1 MKSFN
6 IIRYLKK
13 WWPLIALMSFC
24 AGVFFMRYA
33 TSNQSYTA
41 QSIIKYNYSKAEDGK
56 TPSGEDLDVSEIF
69 SSTVVKEAIENLGL
83 TVNVD
88 TIRSGGTVTGI
99 VPDDVT
105 KTQEAKIDKGEDVEE
120 YHSTEYIVKLS
131 VSSEYSTEYVRTMLD
146 EILSCYF
153 ANFGEKYVDYS
164 TIPNNAAALDGQGYD
179 YIEQAEI
186 LNDTV
191 AQITENLG
199 NCQAA
204 HPEFVSSTTGLSL
217 SDLLDEYNYVSD
229 VEIPYLFSE
238 ILGGKLTQN
247 REVLLKK
254 YQERYNTYV
263 MDGDVDSEKVAAVL
277 EVIQSYGNK
286 NKDGSLYYQR
296 GARSGTEDDTG
307 GFVLS
312 DVYEEDTNID
322 RTTVYDNLI
331 SDYVTILNRQSNN
344 VINAAY
350 CQYIIN
356 VFQGASDS
364 SDVSDENQAFTDQ
377 AVEQEI
383 AALQGRLNTL
393 YETLSLTMKEYNEYC
408 GAVNLGVLASTTVS
422 EKINVK
428 LYILLGVAVFF
439 ILGICGAILLGRIQ
453 DFVEYLFF
461 TEQSLDMPNRT
472 ACDLFIRNNSSRV
485 LPDDTVCVV
494 VELANLSQ
502 INTAYGR
509 ERGNAMLDQ
518 FADFLK
524 EASATCGTIYY
535 NGGQQFIGF
544 FDQCRMEDAESFADY
559 FHRLIAAYNAES
571 TEATYQYVIGISESK
586 ANNAYSIR
594 ALLRE
599 ALRTKT
605 RQEG

>member
-186 LNDTV
+186 LNNTV
-191 AQITENLG
+191 AEITANLG

-296 GARSGTEDDTG
+296 GARSGTEDDAG

-344 VINAAY
+344 VIDAAY

-453 DFVEYLFF
+453 DFVEYMFF

-502 INTAYGR
+502 INTVYGR
-509 ERGNAMLDQ
+509 ERGNAMLTQ

-605 RQEG
+605 RQGG

>member
-191 AQITENLG
+191 AEITANLG

-296 GARSGTEDDTG
+296 GARSGTDDDTG

-344 VINAAY
+344 VIDAAY

-364 SDVSDENQAFTDQ
+364 SDVSDENLAFTDQ

-502 INTAYGR
+502 INTVYGR
-509 ERGNAMLDQ
+509 ERGNAMLTQ

-571 TEATYQYVIGISESK
+571 TEATYEYVIGISESK

>member
-191 AQITENLG
+191 AEITANLG

-263 MDGDVDSEKVAAVL
+263 MDGNVDSEKVAAVL

-296 GARSGTEDDTG
+296 GARSGTDDDTG

-344 VINAAY
+344 VIDAAY

-364 SDVSDENQAFTDQ
+364 SDVSDENLAFTDQ

-383 AALQGRLNTL
+383 DALQGRLNTL

-502 INTAYGR
+502 INTVYGR
-509 ERGNAMLDQ
+509 EHGNAMLTQ

-524 EASATCGTIYY
+524 EASATCGTVYY

-571 TEATYQYVIGISESK
+571 TEATYEYAIGISESK

>member
-6 IIRYLKK
+6 VIRYLKK

-105 KTQEAKIDKGEDVEE
+105 KTQEAKIDKGEDVEK

-131 VSSEYSTEYVRTMLD
+131 VSSDYSTEYVRTMLD

-186 LNDTV
+186 LNNTV
-191 AQITENLG
+191 AQITANLG

-344 VINAAY
+344 VIDAAY
-350 CQYIIN
+350 CQYIIG
-356 VFQGASDS
+356 VFQDAADS
-364 SDVSDENQAFTDQ
+364 TDVSSENQAFSQ
-377 AVEQEI
+377 QSVEQEI
-383 AALQGRLNTL
+383 DALQSQLNSL
-393 YETLSLTMKEYNEYC
+393 YESLSITMKEYNEYC

-439 ILGICGAILLGRIQ
+439 ILGVCGAILLGRIQ
-453 DFVEYLFF
+453 DFVEYMFF

-472 ACDLFIRNNSSRV
+472 ACDLFIRNNSGRV

-509 ERGNAMLDQ
+509 ECGNAMLAQ
-518 FADFLK
+518 FAGFLK
-524 EASATCGTIYY
+524 EASATCGTVYY

-544 FDQCRMEDAESFADY
+544 FDQCRIEDAESFADY
-559 FHRLIAAYNAES
+559 FHRLITAYNAES
-571 TEATYQYVIGISESK
+571 TEATYEYAIGIAESK
-586 ANNAYSIR
+586 ASNAYSIR

-599 ALRTKT
+599 ALRSRT
-605 RQEG
+605 RQE

>member
-191 AQITENLG
+191 AEITANLG

-296 GARSGTEDDTG
+296 GARSGTDDDTG

-344 VINAAY
+344 VIDAAY

-485 LPDDTVCVV
+485 LPDDTFCVV

-502 INTAYGR
+502 INTVYGR
-509 ERGNAMLDQ
+509 ERGNAMLTQ

>member
-344 VINAAY
+344 VIDAAY

-502 INTAYGR
+502 INTVYGR

>member
-105 KTQEAKIDKGEDVEE
+105 KTQEAKIDKGEDVEK

-131 VSSEYSTEYVRTMLD
+131 VSSDYSTEYVRTMLD

-179 YIEQAEI
+179 YIEQAKI
-186 LNDTV
+186 LNNTV
-191 AQITENLG
+191 AQITANLG

-344 VINAAY
+344 VIDAAY
-350 CQYIIN
+350 CQYIIG
-356 VFQGASDS
+356 VFQDAADS
-364 SDVSDENQAFTDQ
+364 TDVSSENQALSQ
-377 AVEQEI
+377 QSVEQEI
-383 AALQGRLNTL
+383 DALQSQLNSL
-393 YETLSLTMKEYNEYC
+393 YESLSITMKEYNEYC

-439 ILGICGAILLGRIQ
+439 ILGVCGAILLGRIQ
-453 DFVEYLFF
+453 DFVEYMFF
-461 TEQSLDMPNRT
+461 TEQLLDMPNRT
-472 ACDLFIRNNSSRV
+472 ACDLFIRNNSGRV

-502 INTAYGR
+502 INIAYGR
-509 ERGNAMLDQ
+509 ERGNAMLAQ
-518 FADFLK
+518 FAGFLK
-524 EASATCGTIYY
+524 EASATCGTVYY

-571 TEATYQYVIGISESK
+571 TESTYEYAIGIAESK
-586 ANNAYSIR
+586 ASNAYSIR

-599 ALRTKT
+599 ALRSRT

>member
-41 QSIIKYNYSKAEDGK
+41 QSIIKYNYAKAEDGK

-131 VSSEYSTEYVRTMLD
+131 VNSNYSTEYVRTMLD

-186 LNDTV
+186 LNDAV
-191 AQITENLG
+191 AEITANLG

-277 EVIQSYGNK
+277 EVIQSYGDK
-286 NKDGSLYYQR
+286 NKDGSLYYQK
-296 GARSGTEDDTG
+296 GARSGTNDDAG

-312 DVYEEDTNID
+312 DVYEYDTNID

-331 SDYVTILNRQSNN
+331 SDYVTILNRKSNN
-344 VINAAY
+344 VIDAAY

-502 INTAYGR
+502 INTVYGR
-509 ERGNAMLDQ
+509 ERGNAMLTQ

-524 EASATCGTIYY
+524 EASATCGTVYY

-571 TEATYQYVIGISESK
+571 TEATYEYVLGISESK

-599 ALRTKT
+599 ALRSKT

>member
-296 GARSGTEDDTG
+296 GARSGTDDDTG

-344 VINAAY
+344 VIDAAY

-571 TEATYQYVIGISESK
+571 TEATYEYAIGISESK

>member
-344 VINAAY
+344 VIDAAY

-524 EASATCGTIYY
+524 EASATCGTVYY

-571 TEATYQYVIGISESK
+571 TEATYEYAIGISESK
-586 ANNAYSIR
+586 ASNAYSIR

>member
-191 AQITENLG
+191 AEITANLG

-263 MDGDVDSEKVAAVL
+263 MDGDVDNEKVAAVL

-296 GARSGTEDDTG
+296 GARSGTDDDAG

-331 SDYVTILNRQSNN
+331 SDYVTILNRKSNN
-344 VINAAY
+344 VIDAAY

-377 AVEQEI
+377 AVKQEI

-502 INTAYGR
+502 INTTYGR

-571 TEATYQYVIGISESK
+571 TEATYEYVIGISESK

-599 ALRTKT
+599 ALRSKT

>member
-69 SSTVVKEAIENLGL
+69 SSTVVKEAIEDLGL

-131 VSSEYSTEYVRTMLD
+131 VSSDYSTEYVRTMLD

-296 GARSGTEDDTG
+296 GARSGTEDDAG

-344 VINAAY
+344 VIDAAY

-502 INTAYGR
+502 INTVYGR
-509 ERGNAMLDQ
+509 ERGNAMLGQ

-571 TEATYQYVIGISESK
+571 TEATYEYVIGISESK

-599 ALRTKT
+599 ALRSKT

>member
-69 SSTVVKEAIENLGL
+69 SSTVVKEAIEDLGL

-120 YHSTEYIVKLS
+120 YHPTEYIVKLS

-296 GARSGTEDDTG
+296 GARSGTDDDAG

-344 VINAAY
+344 VIDAAY

-364 SDVSDENQAFTDQ
+364 SDVSDENLAFTDQ

-502 INTAYGR
+502 INTVYGR
-509 ERGNAMLDQ
+509 ERGNAMLTQ

>member
-41 QSIIKYNYSKAEDGK
+41 QSIIKYNYSNAEDGK

-105 KTQEAKIDKGEDVEE
+105 KTQEAKIDKGEDVEK

-131 VSSEYSTEYVRTMLD
+131 VSSDYSTEYVRTMLD

-186 LNDTV
+186 LNNTV
-191 AQITENLG
+191 SQITANLG

-344 VINAAY
+344 VIDAAY
-350 CQYIIN
+350 CQYIIG
-356 VFQGASDS
+356 VFQDAADS
-364 SDVSDENQAFTDQ
+364 TDVSSENQAFSQ
-377 AVEQEI
+377 QSVEQEI
-383 AALQGRLNTL
+383 DALQSQLNSL
-393 YETLSLTMKEYNEYC
+393 YESLSITMKEYNEYC

-439 ILGICGAILLGRIQ
+439 ILGVCGAILLGRIQ
-453 DFVEYLFF
+453 DFVEYMFF
-461 TEQSLDMPNRT
+461 TEQLLDMPNRT
-472 ACDLFIRNNSSRV
+472 ACDLFIRNNSGRV

-502 INTAYGR
+502 INIAYGR
-509 ERGNAMLDQ
+509 ERGNAMLAQ
-518 FADFLK
+518 FAGFLK
-524 EASATCGTIYY
+524 EASATCGTVYY

-559 FHRLIAAYNAES
+559 FHRLITAYNAES
-571 TEATYQYVIGISESK
+571 TESTYEYAIGIAESK
-586 ANNAYSIR
+586 ASNAYSIR

-599 ALRTKT
+599 ALRSRT
-605 RQEG
+605 RQE

>member
-131 VSSEYSTEYVRTMLD
+131 VSSDYSTEYVRTMLD

-191 AQITENLG
+191 AQITANLG

-296 GARSGTEDDTG
+296 GARSGTEDDAG

-344 VINAAY
+344 VIDAAY

-502 INTAYGR
+502 INTVYGR
-509 ERGNAMLDQ
+509 ERGNAMLTQ

-524 EASATCGTIYY
+524 EASATCGTVYY

>member
-41 QSIIKYNYSKAEDGK
+41 QSIIKYNYSQAEDGK
-56 TPSGEDLDVSEIF
+56 TPSGGELDVSEIF

-344 VINAAY
+344 VIDAAY

-383 AALQGRLNTL
+383 AALQGRLNAL

-518 FADFLK
+518 FAGFLK
-524 EASATCGTIYY
+524 EASATCGTVYY

-571 TEATYQYVIGISESK
+571 TEATYEYAIGISESK
-586 ANNAYSIR
+586 ASNAYSIR

>member
-105 KTQEAKIDKGEDVEE
+105 KTQEAKIDKGEDVEK

-131 VSSEYSTEYVRTMLD
+131 VSSDYSTEYVRTMLD

-186 LNDTV
+186 LNNTV
-191 AQITENLG
+191 AQITANLG

-344 VINAAY
+344 VIDAAY
-350 CQYIIN
+350 CQYIIG
-356 VFQGASDS
+356 VFQDAADS
-364 SDVSDENQAFTDQ
+364 TDVSSENQAFSQ
-377 AVEQEI
+377 QSVEQEI
-383 AALQGRLNTL
+383 DALQSQLNSL
-393 YETLSLTMKEYNEYC
+393 YESLSITMKEYNEYC

-439 ILGICGAILLGRIQ
+439 ILGVCGAILLGRIQ
-453 DFVEYLFF
+453 DFVEYMFF
-461 TEQSLDMPNRT
+461 TEQLLDMPNRT
-472 ACDLFIRNNSSRV
+472 ACDLFIRNNSGRV

-502 INTAYGR
+502 INIAYGR
-509 ERGNAMLDQ
+509 ERGNAMLAQ
-518 FADFLK
+518 FAGFLK
-524 EASATCGTIYY
+524 EASATCGTVYY

-559 FHRLIAAYNAES
+559 FHRLITAYNAES
-571 TEATYQYVIGISESK
+571 TEATYEYAIGIAESK
-586 ANNAYSIR
+586 ASNAYSIR

-599 ALRTKT
+599 ALRSRT
-605 RQEG
+605 RQE

>member
-191 AQITENLG
+191 AQITANLG

-296 GARSGTEDDTG
+296 GARSGTDDDTG

-344 VINAAY
+344 VIDAAY

-502 INTAYGR
+502 INTVYGR
-509 ERGNAMLDQ
+509 ERGNAMLTQ

-599 ALRTKT
+599 ALRSKT

>member
-105 KTQEAKIDKGEDVEE
+105 KTQEAKIDKGEDVEK

-131 VSSEYSTEYVRTMLD
+131 VSSDYSTEYVRTMLD

-186 LNDTV
+186 LNNTV
-191 AQITENLG
+191 AQITANLG

-344 VINAAY
+344 VIDAAY
-350 CQYIIN
+350 CQYIIG
-356 VFQGASDS
+356 VFQDAADS
-364 SDVSDENQAFTDQ
+364 TDVSSENQAFSQ
-377 AVEQEI
+377 QSVEQEI
-383 AALQGRLNTL
+383 DALQSQLNSL
-393 YETLSLTMKEYNEYC
+393 YESLSITMKEYNEYC

-439 ILGICGAILLGRIQ
+439 ILGVCGAILLGRIQ
-453 DFVEYLFF
+453 DFVEYMFF

-472 ACDLFIRNNSSRV
+472 ACDLFIRNNSGRV

-502 INTAYGR
+502 INIVYGR
-509 ERGNAMLDQ
+509 ERGNAMLAQ
-518 FADFLK
+518 FAGFLK
-524 EASATCGTIYY
+524 EASATCGTVYY

-559 FHRLIAAYNAES
+559 FHRLITAYNAES
-571 TEATYQYVIGISESK
+571 TESTYEYAIGIAESK
-586 ANNAYSIR
+586 ASNAYSIR

-599 ALRTKT
+599 ALRSRT
-605 RQEG
+605 RQE

>member
-105 KTQEAKIDKGEDVEE
+105 KTQEAKIDKGEDVEK

-131 VSSEYSTEYVRTMLD
+131 VSSDYSTEYVRTMLD

-186 LNDTV
+186 LNNTV
-191 AQITENLG
+191 AQITANLG

-344 VINAAY
+344 VIDAAY
-350 CQYIIN
+350 CQYIIG
-356 VFQGASDS
+356 VFQDAADS
-364 SDVSDENQAFTDQ
+364 TDVSSENQAFSQ
-377 AVEQEI
+377 QSVEQEI
-383 AALQGRLNTL
+383 DALQSQLNSL
-393 YETLSLTMKEYNEYC
+393 YESLSITMKEYNEYC

-439 ILGICGAILLGRIQ
+439 ILGVCGAILLGRIQ
-453 DFVEYLFF
+453 DFVEYMFF
-461 TEQSLDMPNRT
+461 TEQLLDMPNRT
-472 ACDLFIRNNSSRV
+472 ACDLFIRNNSGRV

-502 INTAYGR
+502 INIAYGR
-509 ERGNAMLDQ
+509 ERGNAMLAQ
-518 FADFLK
+518 FAGFLK
-524 EASATCGTIYY
+524 EASATCGTVYY

-559 FHRLIAAYNAES
+559 FHRLITAYNAES
-571 TEATYQYVIGISESK
+571 TESTYEYAIGIAESK
-586 ANNAYSIR
+586 ASNAYSIR

-599 ALRTKT
+599 ALRSRT
-605 RQEG
+605 RQE

>member
-296 GARSGTEDDTG
+296 GARSGTDDDTG

-344 VINAAY
+344 VIDAAY

-502 INTAYGR
+502 INTTYGR

-571 TEATYQYVIGISESK
+571 TEATYEYAIGISESK

-599 ALRTKT
+599 ALRSKT

>member
-186 LNDTV
+186 LNNTV
-191 AQITENLG
+191 AEITANLG
-199 NCQAA
+199 NCQVA

-296 GARSGTEDDTG
+296 GARSGTDDDTG

-344 VINAAY
+344 VIDAAY

-502 INTAYGR
+502 INTVYGR
-509 ERGNAMLDQ
+509 ERGNAMLTQ

-571 TEATYQYVIGISESK
+571 TEATYEYVIGISESK

>member
-186 LNDTV
+186 LNNTV

-344 VINAAY
+344 VIDAAY

-383 AALQGRLNTL
+383 AALQGRLNAL

-571 TEATYQYVIGISESK
+571 TEATYEYAIGISESK
-586 ANNAYSIR
+586 ASNAYSIR

>member
-186 LNDTV
+186 LNNTV
-191 AQITENLG
+191 AEITANLG

-286 NKDGSLYYQR
+286 NKNGSLYYQR
-296 GARSGTEDDTG
+296 GARSGTEDDAG

-344 VINAAY
+344 VIDAAY

-502 INTAYGR
+502 INTVYGR
-509 ERGNAMLDQ
+509 ERGNAMLTQ

-559 FHRLIAAYNAES
+559 FHRLIAAYNTES
-571 TEATYQYVIGISESK
+571 TEATYEYAIGISESK

>member
-191 AQITENLG
+191 AEITANLG

-296 GARSGTEDDTG
+296 GARSGTDDDTG

-344 VINAAY
+344 VIDAAY

-502 INTAYGR
+502 INTVYGR
-509 ERGNAMLDQ
+509 ERGNAMLTQ

-524 EASATCGTIYY
+524 EASATCGTVYY

-571 TEATYQYVIGISESK
+571 TEATYEYVIGISESK

>member
-191 AQITENLG
+191 AEITANLG

-296 GARSGTEDDTG
+296 GARSGTDDDAG

-344 VINAAY
+344 VIDAAY

-571 TEATYQYVIGISESK
+571 TEATYEYAIGISESK
-586 ANNAYSIR
+586 ASNAYSIR

>member
-344 VINAAY
+344 VIDAAY

-502 INTAYGR
+502 INTVYGR
-509 ERGNAMLDQ
+509 ERGNAMLTQ

-571 TEATYQYVIGISESK
+571 TEATYEYVIGISESK

-599 ALRTKT
+599 ALRSKT

>member
-191 AQITENLG
+191 AEITANLG

-296 GARSGTEDDTG
+296 GARSGTDDDAG

-344 VINAAY
+344 VIDAAY

-502 INTAYGR
+502 INTVYGR
-509 ERGNAMLDQ
+509 ERGNAMLTQ

-571 TEATYQYVIGISESK
+571 TEATYEYVIGISESK
-586 ANNAYSIR
+586 ASNAYSIR

>member
-105 KTQEAKIDKGEDVEE
+105 KTQEAKIDKGEDVEK

-131 VSSEYSTEYVRTMLD
+131 VSSDYSTEYVRTMLD

-186 LNDTV
+186 LNNTV
-191 AQITENLG
+191 AQITANLG

-344 VINAAY
+344 VIDAAY
-350 CQYIIN
+350 CQYIIG
-356 VFQGASDS
+356 VFQDAADS
-364 SDVSDENQAFTDQ
+364 TDVSSENQAFSQ
-377 AVEQEI
+377 QSVEQEI
-383 AALQGRLNTL
+383 DALQSQLNSL
-393 YETLSLTMKEYNEYC
+393 YESLSITMKEYNEYC

-439 ILGICGAILLGRIQ
+439 ILGVCGAILLGRIQ
-453 DFVEYLFF
+453 DFVEYMFF

-494 VELANLSQ
+494 VDLANLSQ

-509 ERGNAMLDQ
+509 ERGNAMLAQ
-518 FADFLK
+518 FAGFLK
-524 EASATCGTIYY
+524 EASATCGTVYY

-544 FDQCRMEDAESFADY
+544 FDQCRIEDAESFADY
-559 FHRLIAAYNAES
+559 FHRLITAYNAES
-571 TEATYQYVIGISESK
+571 TEATYEYAIGIAESK
-586 ANNAYSIR
+586 ASNAYSIR

-599 ALRTKT
+599 ALRSRT
-605 RQEG
+605 RQE